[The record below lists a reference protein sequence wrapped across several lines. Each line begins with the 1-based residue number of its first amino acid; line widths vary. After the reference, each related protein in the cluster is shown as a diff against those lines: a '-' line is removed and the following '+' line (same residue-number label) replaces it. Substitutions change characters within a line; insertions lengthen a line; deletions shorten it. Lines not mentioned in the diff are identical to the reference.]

1 MSEDPKPHK
10 QAYALV
16 ELNFILHDPTYYT
29 LSAPAK
35 AFYISLWCLAVSERS
50 ELVRRPSAS
59 YIAILA
65 SSYAPHSAKI
75 VQELMDAKLLV
86 AFCKPA
92 KNPDEYLMAGGERLM
107 TTGKCIETCDECLV
121 SIGKPVVGFG
131 EWLVIFGVSKKHN
144 KINITKFSDSLKN
157 ALELNGIG
165 LNGMEPKR
173 SKVKHLAPVKPERE
187 LTPIQ
192 DFVNFYS
199 LEYEKRF
206 GKKYLPD
213 WGKDGSH
220 IKRALK
226 VLTMEDLKN
235 LLPEFFD
242 DPLDW
247 QGDKPNRTIAL
258 FISILNRYGNN
269 NQKISAGTRKLLGGI
284 AEWYEKTKH
293 LDEGVKHDS

>member
-1 MSEDPKPHK
+1 MTEEKIHTKS
-10 QAYALV
+10 YAV
-16 ELNFILHDPTYYT
+16 IELNFILNDPLYYT
-29 LSAPAK
+29 MSAPAK
-35 AFYISLWCLAVSERS
+35 SFYIALWCLAVSERS

-59 YIAILA
+59 YIAIMS
-65 SSYAPHSAKI
+65 SSYAPHACRI
-75 VQELMDAKLLV
+75 VAECVSREL
-86 AFCKPA
+86 
-92 KNPDEYLMAGGERLM
+92 
-107 TTGKCIETCDECLV
+107 IEANE
-121 SIGKPVVGFG
+121 
-131 EWLVIFGVSKKHN
+131 EWIVIFGVSKKHKKISIKEYPNGLKDVPILN
-144 KINITKFSDSLKN
+144 K
-157 ALELNGIG
+157 LN
-165 LNGMEPKR
+165 
-173 SKVKHLAPVKPERE
+173 KVNRTRVKDTTSAPVKPERE

-192 DFVNFYS
+192 DFVNFYG

-226 VLTMEDLKN
+226 VLTIEDLKN

-247 QGDKPNRTIAL
+247 QGDNPNRTIAL
-258 FISILNRYGNN
+258 FISQINRYGQTNE
-269 NQKISAGTRKLLGGI
+269 KVSAGTRKLLGGI